1 MMTSHRNDDIS
12 YIRYMANEEAK
23 ELAERQ
29 DGMEEVVKKKPR
41 KKYFTK
47 EVDFSELNDRKMV
60 RCAKILE
67 RMVNQNNYNEIAIGC
82 KKSLM
87 RNELDLK

>member
-1 MMTSHRNDDIS
+1 MTVHHHD
-12 YIRYMANEEAK
+12 IRYVANEEAK

-29 DGMEEVVKKKPR
+29 DGQEDVVKKKPR
-41 KKYFTK
+41 KKYFTSQ
-47 EVDFSELNDRKMV
+47 VDLSELNERKML

-87 RNELDLK
+87 RNE

>member
-1 MMTSHRNDDIS
+1 MTINHHD
-12 YIRYMANEEAK
+12 IRYVANEEAK

-29 DGMEEVVKKKPR
+29 DGMEDTVKKKPR
-41 KKYFTK
+41 KKYFTNQ
-47 EVDFSELNDRKMV
+47 VDLSELNERKML

-87 RNELDLK
+87 RNE